1 MSDATLPPPRT
12 SSAAPTA
19 EAAQQS
25 DSSFG
30 EGEFDTFLESCVS
43 AVGKEESVG
52 DGEGR
57 TDNKQKRKRTR
68 YVWELWALHRIFC
81 CSAKL

>member
-1 MSDATLPPPRT
+1 MSDATLPPPRS

-25 DSSFG
+25 DSSSG
-30 EGEFDTFLESCVS
+30 EGEFDTSLESCVS
-43 AVGKEESVG
+43 AGGKEESAG
-52 DGEGR
+52 DGERR

-68 YVWELWALHRIFC
+68 YMWGLELC
-81 CSAKL
+81 